1 MQDTWVQ
8 SLNLEDPLEKQ
19 MTIHSSIPAGEV
31 PQTEETGLATV
42 HGVTKS
48 QT

>member
-8 SLNLEDPLEKQ
+8 SLNLEDPPEKQ

-42 HGVTKS
+42 HGITKS